1 MASGDLGTLDGAMS
15 LERRRVL
22 IIDGH
27 LAVGRGLKALVE
39 EMPGLRVVGLCTRGE
54 RGLAQAA
61 ETTPDIAL
69 VDAERPG
76 LCSAAVIRLL
86 RWRLPRTRVVAL
98 GTYPERQR
106 LALAAGAHE
115 FVLKDAGYDALYSA
129 ITRGAGGTGDVAGGA
144 GAGPLSERGHSG
156 TAETVYRV
164 TANIAGRPAVRGE
177 RVLS

>member
-1 MASGDLGTLDGAMS
+1 MS

-39 EMPGLRVVGLCTRGE
+39 EMPGLQVVGLCTRGE

-61 ETTPDIAL
+61 ETTPDVAL
-69 VDAERPG
+69 VDADLPG

-98 GTYPERQR
+98 GTYSERR
-106 LALAAGAHE
+106 RVALAAGAHE
-115 FVLKDAGYDALYSA
+115 FVLKDAGYEALRAAIAGEASA
-129 ITRGAGGTGDVAGGA
+129 
-144 GAGPLSERGHSG
+144 SGHSG
-156 TAETVYRV
+156 MAETVSRL
-164 TANIAGRPAVRGE
+164 TANAVRSPVACEE
-177 RVLS
+177 RVL